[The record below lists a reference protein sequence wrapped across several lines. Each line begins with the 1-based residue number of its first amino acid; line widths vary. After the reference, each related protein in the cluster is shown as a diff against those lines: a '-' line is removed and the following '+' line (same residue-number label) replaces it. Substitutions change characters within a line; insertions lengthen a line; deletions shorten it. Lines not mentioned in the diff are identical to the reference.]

1 MVTPC
6 KSLTWNTE
14 NSPRI
19 YDCGGWQILGWYC
32 TTVLVRIE
40 FGHNYAVLQASLGAL
55 LIKNMPASAGDTRDM
70 GSTPGLGK
78 SSGEGN
84 GNPLQ
89 YSYLEN
95 PMDRGAWSAT
105 VHGLTESNKN

>member
-84 GNPLQ
+84 GNPRQ

-105 VHGLTESNKN
+105 VHGTAKRQG